1 MNLEEKKASSDTTS
15 KEVCCDRCGKP
26 VGSVWVTT
34 QDYKILCLE
43 CFAKGEG
50 RVAS

>member
-1 MNLEEKKASSDTTS
+1 MSSEEKKASSDTA
-15 KEVCCDRCGKP
+15 KEVYCDKCGKP